1 MENKANK
8 KKNIIV
14 CFKDSERVVEY
25 NGVSSVEVSPDGSLW
40 LNGGDGEFLAVFAP
54 GIWVSANIIVEPK
67 VKKVAP
73 ETPKKEEESAE
84 LKPYTLIYLDEALK
98 LMELKFMELKLPYN
112 VIPWGAN
119 SKIHMIKALREVSK
133 YYFIVGAS
141 HVGRNALFNPDTA
154 MLNPTID
161 LHTAKGIIEEGLEK
175 GRVAQLSGD
184 EVWVQDWYQFADIRR
199 FEDLYKYLRPSPS
212 STSRSNP

>member
-1 MENKANK
+1 MENKAN

-25 NGVSSVEVSPDGSLW
+25 NCVSSVEVSPDGSLW
-40 LNGGDGEFLAVFAP
+40 LNGGDGEFFAVFAP
-54 GIWVSANIIVEPK
+54 GIWVSANIVEPK

-73 ETPKKEEESAE
+73 VTPPEKEEESAE

-133 YYFIVGAS
+133 YYFIAGAS
-141 HVGRNALFNPDTA
+141 HVGKNALFNPDTA

-175 GRVAQLSGD
+175 GRVAQLSGN
-184 EVWVQDWYQFADIRR
+184 EAYEAWVLDWYNFREMRR
-199 FEDLYKYLRPSPS
+199 FEDLYKNLRPSPS
-212 STSRSNP
+212 STT